1 MPCDPAAF
9 AAAWAHELA
18 QSPWFAT
25 NALTWTHG
33 PLSLTVE
40 PDAPDAP
47 PWHLLLH
54 VHAGQVLALAPTDAE
69 TARSARFRLKAPAAT
84 WARVLAGDLDP
95 MKAILGGELHLGGRL
110 GTVAPYVRAAQELAN
125 AARAA
130 AKRLDTGP
138 RPG

>member
-9 AAAWAHELA
+9 AAAWARALA
-18 QSPWFAT
+18 DSPWFGT
-25 NALTWTHG
+25 NAATWTHG
-33 PLSLTVE
+33 PLSLTVDDDE
-40 PDAPDAP
+40 PL
-47 PWHLLLH
+47 HLLLD
-54 VHAGQVLALAPTDAE
+54 VHAGDVRTLCACSAEEARAP
-69 TARSARFRLKAPAAT
+69 RYRLKAPAAT
-84 WARVLAGDLDP
+84 WRRVLAGDLDP